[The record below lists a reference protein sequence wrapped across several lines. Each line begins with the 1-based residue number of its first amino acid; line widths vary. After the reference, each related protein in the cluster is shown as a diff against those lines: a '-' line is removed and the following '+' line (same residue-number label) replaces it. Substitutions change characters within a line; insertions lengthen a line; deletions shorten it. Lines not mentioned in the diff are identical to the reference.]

1 MRTFLALPIPADI
14 IAYLGEVT
22 GRLERRTEGVRWARG
37 EGIHITVK
45 FLGEIEEPMAER
57 MREALAPIGSAF
69 GPFRAR
75 LGGLD
80 AFPSSMR
87 ARVIVVK
94 LKEGSEQSQ
103 AIFEEVEER
112 LAAIDVE
119 REKRKLVPHLTLG
132 RRRIPKPFPNGDP
145 MAIEEKEFII
155 EELVLYKSTLTPGG
169 AIYAPVWKIKLG
181 GENS

>member
-14 IAYLGEVT
+14 IAYLREVV
-22 GRLERRTEGVRWARG
+22 GRLRMRTEGVRWARD

-45 FLGEIEEPMAER
+45 FLGEIEEPMVER
-57 MREALAPIGSAF
+57 MQSALTPIGVRLK
-69 GPFRAR
+69 PFRAS
-75 LGGLD
+75 LGSLD
-80 AFPSSMR
+80 AFPTRRS

-94 LKEGSEQSQ
+94 LKQGIEQSE

-112 LAAIDVE
+112 LAAIGVE

-132 RRRIPKPFPNGDP
+132 RRRIPKPFPDGDP
-145 MAIEEKEFII
+145 TPVENKEFII
-155 EELVLYKSTLTPGG
+155 GELVLYKSTLTPGG

-181 GENS
+181 GEN